1 MVLGTEQ
8 GAYQQGQRKEVK
20 QAMARATRQTGN
32 SAVVCRL
39 REGLLEGVRS
49 PLKGRG
55 KGVRLRQEA
64 GMWDGP

>member
-20 QAMARATRQTGN
+20 QAMARAARQTGN

-39 REGLLEGVRS
+39 REGVLEGVRS
-49 PLKGRG
+49 PL

>member
-1 MVLGTEQ
+1 
-8 GAYQQGQRKEVK
+8 
-20 QAMARATRQTGN
+20 MARATRQTGN

-39 REGLLEGVRS
+39 REGVLEGVRS
-49 PLKGRG
+49 PLKGTG